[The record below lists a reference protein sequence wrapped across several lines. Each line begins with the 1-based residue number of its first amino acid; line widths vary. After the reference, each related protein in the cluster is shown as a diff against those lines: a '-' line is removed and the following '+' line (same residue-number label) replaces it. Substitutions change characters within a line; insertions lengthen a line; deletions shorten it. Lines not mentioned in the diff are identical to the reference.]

1 VAERMKEL
9 RESAWSSIRY
19 LFSPFSHQRDLRFS
33 QKSSQNLGGIAEYR
47 SFFNLGLNRLLS
59 VLRRRRLSGSAS
71 ILSFLRSIYPVGAL
85 LHQLFDYPRSDASLF
100 SHKTCWF
107 HILLI
112 DLRGPI
118 IHIYGDRLGS
128 LNILSPFIPRLGLE
142 NGSTR
147 RNCKV
152 RITVRHLPGRR
163 SLTLLTILA
172 LNP

>member
-1 VAERMKEL
+1 VVINTIPFL
-9 RESAWSSIRY
+9 T
-19 LFSPFSHQRDLRFS
+19 LFSPEGSPILSEIESEFGRHCRVPVILQLGP
-33 QKSSQNLGGIAEYR
+33 KSPP
-47 SFFNLGLNRLLS
+47 S
-59 VLRRRRLSGSAS
+59 VLRRRRLPGSAS

>member
-1 VAERMKEL
+1 MDINTIPFL
-9 RESAWSSIRY
+9 T
-19 LFSPFSHQRDLRFS
+19 LFSPEGLPILSEIESEFGRHCRVPVILQLGPKSHLKCPAQTATPRICFNTVFPSIYLPSRS
-33 QKSSQNLGGIAEYR
+33 TPSSA
-47 SFFNLGLNRLLS
+47 F
-59 VLRRRRLSGSAS
+59 RLSTFG
-71 ILSFLRSIYPVGAL
+71 
-85 LHQLFDYPRSDASLF
+85 SLF

-112 DLRGPI
+112 DLRGPTSI

-128 LNILSPFIPRLGLE
+128 LNILSPFTPRLGLE